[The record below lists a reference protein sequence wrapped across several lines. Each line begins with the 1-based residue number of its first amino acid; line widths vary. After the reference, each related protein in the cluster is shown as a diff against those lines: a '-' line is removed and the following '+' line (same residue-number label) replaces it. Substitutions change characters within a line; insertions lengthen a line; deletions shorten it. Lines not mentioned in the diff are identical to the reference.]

1 MNDYLLCRCA
11 DYRLLLDARQ
21 VDEVEEVR
29 QTTTSGHRQ
38 WRGEKLPVIDLSEVL
53 GVQPEILRHQ
63 IVCRETPEGNAQRF
77 ILEVDQAMDL
87 CHHKAGDFMR
97 FPPVSPFVA
106 ECFDGAVPD
115 PETGTCIYRLRLPPP
130 LKGSEVALP

>member
-1 MNDYLLCRCA
+1 MNNYLLCRCA

-21 VDEVEEVR
+21 VDEVEEVW
-29 QTTTSGHRQ
+29 QSTASGHRQ
-38 WRGEKLPVIDLSEVL
+38 WREEKLPVIDLSEVL
-53 GVQPEILRHQ
+53 GLQPETPRHQ
-63 IVCRETPEGNAQRF
+63 IICRETLDEKAKRF

-87 CHHKAGDFMR
+87 CHYEARDFTR

-115 PETGTCIYRLRLPPP
+115 PETGICTYRLRLPPP
-130 LKGSEVALP
+130 LKGIHTTLA